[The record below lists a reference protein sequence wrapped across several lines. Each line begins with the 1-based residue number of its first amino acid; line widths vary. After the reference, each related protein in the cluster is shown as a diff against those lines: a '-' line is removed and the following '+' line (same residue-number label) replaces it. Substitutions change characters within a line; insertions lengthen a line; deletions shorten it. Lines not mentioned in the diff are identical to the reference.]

1 MTKKSQ
7 SRTRSR
13 TMTCATCQKEC
24 PIKPG
29 RLCYEC
35 NKERT
40 KPNDPE
46 ATREIGL
53 KYVLKGSLSTARGT
67 ETKRKR
73 DKKRKGGSRRT
84 RRRRRRV
91 RFASR
96 RRRRR

>member
-1 MTKKSQ
+1 MTKKSK

-46 ATREIGL
+46 ATRERGL
-53 KYVLKGSLSTARGT
+53 KYVLEGSLSTARGT

-84 RRRRRRV
+84 RRRRVTFR
-91 RFASR
+91 
-96 RRRRR
+96 